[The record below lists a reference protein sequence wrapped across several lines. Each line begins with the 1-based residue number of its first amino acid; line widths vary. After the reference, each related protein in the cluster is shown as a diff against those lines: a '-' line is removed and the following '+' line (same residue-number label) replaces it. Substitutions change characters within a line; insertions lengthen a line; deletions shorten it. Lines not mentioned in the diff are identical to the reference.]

1 MAKVFYVHQKRE
13 DYDYLYFFKN
23 NKKMEAAKVELDKPY
38 KGQDQEDY
46 DQNKEWGVESINGGS
61 FSYSKGL
68 AILMGD
74 AGDGNWYDIGDE
86 FRDMTEEEFRAQA
99 EKHVEV
105 FDAGDEQ
112 GPGALLYYK
121 GAIKDGTV
129 IYMDSRSGIV
139 HDKGT
144 QPTILVE
151 DGEYHIG
158 ESVNTT
164 FKYVP
169 TFESF
174 IGSQKLNEE
183 ATRGQIVGEVEKLF
197 DSGLGIKKVYDQMK
211 KSGVLKGLEHDF
223 NGFLIRIKKDG
234 DMGATSI
241 NILELGSGEKKAKET
256 HQKEHGFPLDASN
269 DTVILRDY
277 SGKFAIYRGQWEST
291 KKKAKTYKVSDF
303 LPLSAS
309 GDNGLG
315 GPEAEAKWEPV
326 LKAFGVADLGDLV
339 WLGAYFP
346 EIVEEEG
353 KGVKS
358 FSLDGFGDE
367 DPHGDADISIYKW
380 KGMLLAS
387 HGDDYRYSGT
397 LCKAKDA
404 VKLAKLLE
412 GDEGIDI
419 GE

>member
-1 MAKVFYVHQKRE
+1 MA
-13 DYDYLYFFKN
+13 N
-23 NKKMEAAKVELDKPY
+23 
-38 KGQDQEDY
+38 
-46 DQNKEWGVESINGGS
+46 
-61 FSYSKGL
+61 
-68 AILMGD
+68 
-74 AGDGNWYDIGDE
+74 
-86 FRDMTEEEFRAQA
+86 
-99 EKHVEV
+99 
-105 FDAGDEQ
+105 
-112 GPGALLYYK
+112 
-121 GAIKDGTV
+121 
-129 IYMDSRSGIV
+129 
-139 HDKGT
+139 
-144 QPTILVE
+144 
-151 DGEYHIG
+151 
-158 ESVNTT
+158 
-164 FKYVP
+164 FKYLP

-183 ATRGQIVGEVEKLF
+183 ATRGQIVDEVEKLF

-277 SGKFAIYRGQWEST
+277 SGKFAIYRGMWEFK

-303 LPLSAS
+303 TPLSAS
-309 GDNGLG
+309 GDSGMGFLGNKGGLG

-339 WLGAYFP
+339 WLGEYFP

-353 KGVKS
+353 TSVKS

-387 HGDDYRYSGT
+387 HDDDYRYSGT
-397 LCKAKDA
+397 ICKAKDA
-404 VKLAKLLE
+404 PKLASLLE
-412 GDEGIDI
+412 DDEGLSMY
-419 GE
+419 